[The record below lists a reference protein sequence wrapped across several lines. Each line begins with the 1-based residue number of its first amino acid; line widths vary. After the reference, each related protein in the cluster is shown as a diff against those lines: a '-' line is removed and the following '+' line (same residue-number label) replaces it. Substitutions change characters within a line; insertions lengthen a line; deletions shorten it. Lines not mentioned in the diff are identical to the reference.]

1 MNYCPCINI
10 SDSRNVHLLKVF
22 IKSQLASVIISSSI
36 SKGTNNNSFN
46 CRYNG
51 FINIT
56 LNAVTPNIRLG
67 KNDNLV
73 IINLISDD
81 FLVTSHT
88 GIKNNLTKSNSWCTK
103 TFASEN

>member
-1 MNYCPCINI
+1 MNYCSRINI
-10 SDSRNVHLLKVF
+10 SDSRNIHLLKVF
-22 IKSQLASVIISSSI
+22 IKCQLSSI
-36 SKGTNNNSFN
+36 IIGASIGKGTNNNSFN

-56 LNAVTPNIRLG
+56 LNAVTPDIRLG

-73 IINLISDD
+73 IIILISDD

-88 GIKNNLTKSNSWCTK
+88 GVKNNFTKSNSW
-103 TFASEN
+103 